1 MEIINLFITCLFLY
15 VFSITSFLT
24 KILSF
29 IFLSSTVSIF
39 LNLENFKDSNDY
51 FSKIIYFTFSYL
63 KLLFKYLINIYNM
76 VKKFSFVKYL
86 ILCITNLNKYYI
98 EGRNYLF
105 FSSVNL
111 ISNSYS
117 KFKSDIKKESK
128 NKNTST
134 FKDDNDMF
142 DFLDN
147 LEKKNN

>member
-1 MEIINLFITCLFLY
+1 
-15 VFSITSFLT
+15 
-24 KILSF
+24 
-29 IFLSSTVSIF
+29 
-39 LNLENFKDSNDY
+39 
-51 FSKIIYFTFSYL
+51 
-63 KLLFKYLINIYNM
+63 M